1 MSTRMHSDDNSRG
14 RRRRRRRMILLLA
27 VLVLGSAVYYHHAE
41 PSGMGE
47 MIGGAICLAVLAG
60 GALLLSEIRSGLLPR
75 FRPLPLPRPRS
86 LGLPPSTR
94 SVPARAGPLFLRLAV
109 LRR

>member
-1 MSTRMHSDDNSRG
+1 MSSRLVTDISHRFAG
-14 RRRRRRRMILLLA
+14 RRRQMTLLLA
-27 VLVLGSAVYYHHAE
+27 ILALGSAVYYHHAE
-41 PSGMGE
+41 PSDMGE
-47 MIGGAICLAVLAG
+47 MVGGAICLAVLAG
-60 GALLLSEIRSGLLPR
+60 GTLFLSEIESGLLPR
-75 FRPLPLPRPRS
+75 FWPLPLPRLRS